1 MIPLFARRAFAHLV
15 SLPSCALALLVSASL
30 PVASAA
36 ESTARD
42 GPAPAAPTQV
52 RVGAYL
58 TSLYDLNGANNTFV
72 ADFWLWFV
80 HPKDRALTPLKTVE
94 PENARDFK
102 PSLETVEEHGSER
115 YHAQKVRGLFNHS
128 WDVANFPFDRH
139 ELSIRL
145 SEAQT
150 ETDELVYVADTAN
163 TSFDPAIV
171 VDGWRLEQVSIATK
185 PREYNSAF
193 GVPGKAARSSYA
205 SAVVTI
211 AVRRDALGI
220 FIKLHAA
227 VYIIFLVSL
236 VSFLMDSSKDAFFTS
251 RVGML
256 SGMVFAIVLNSQ
268 RIASTVGGGNAVTLP
283 DKIHILTL
291 FALLAALITVLVTRR
306 IHAAGQ
312 SPRALR
318 IDRLAGLWTLVL
330 YALANAALIAAARY
344 A

>member
-1 MIPLFARRAFAHLV
+1 MRLLRLAR
-15 SLPSCALALLVSASL
+15 SGLALLAGAAL
-30 PVASAA
+30 PVAFAA
-36 ESTARD
+36 ET
-42 GPAPAAPTQV
+42 GTTGAAPPATPVPV
-52 RVGAYL
+52 RIGAYL

-80 HPKDRALTPLKTVE
+80 HARNRELTPLKTVE
-94 PENARDFK
+94 PDNARDFK
-102 PSLETVEEHGSER
+102 TSLETVEEHGGER

-139 ELSIRL
+139 ELTIRL

-150 ETDELVYVADTAN
+150 ETDGLVYLADTAN
-163 TSFDPAIV
+163 TAFDPNIV
-171 VDGWRLEQVSIATK
+171 VEGWRLEKVSIATQ
-185 PREYNSAF
+185 PREFNSAF
-193 GVPGKAARSSYA
+193 GLPGKEARSRYA
-205 SAVVTI
+205 GAVITI

-236 VSFLMDSSKDAFFTS
+236 ISFLMDSSKDAFFTS

-256 SGMVFAIVLNSQ
+256 SGMIFTVVLNSQ
-268 RIASTVGGGNAVTLP
+268 RIASTVGGGNAVSLP

-291 FALLAALITVLVTRR
+291 FALLGALITVLITRR
-306 IHAAGQ
+306 MHAAGQ
-312 SPRALR
+312 SARALR
-318 IDRLAGLWTLVL
+318 IDRQAGLWTLVL
-330 YALANAALIAAARY
+330 YSLANAALIAAARF